1 MSKVEV
7 KETVGCKTTMTVEV
21 EPERV
26 DSKIQ
31 ATLDR
36 MKREIQIPGFRKG
49 KAPGDLIM
57 KRFGKVIREE
67 MIKDIIPEVLDE
79 IFKEKN
85 ISPVGNPEVAD
96 FVYDDTGPMTFTV
109 SVEEVPEIDISGLEG
124 LEVTRETAEVTEE
137 NVDEYIRQLR
147 ESRAAVDE
155 VDRAAQKNDILMVNL
170 QQIDRSGVPILD
182 KKHREQVIPL
192 DGRSAPSPEFEEQLV
207 GMSRGE
213 KKQIQFTFDERVS
226 IPDLKGTEDGYEV
239 EVVKVF
245 ERKLPDV
252 DDEFLKSLGD
262 YADIGDFRE
271 KVRETIAANNEI
283 FAERKLRVD
292 LVREFVKKHPFDVPE
307 SMTQRIVEMELEK
320 LSQQQS
326 DQGML
331 HSQLR
336 EQALQAVK
344 NHLLVDA
351 VKKQKGI
358 EASKEDIDKR
368 LEELAAMNGTTARE
382 IRRELIKDGSFDSL
396 KNDIEREKAYQ
407 WMKDAAD
414 ITEVTFSPDKQ
425 PKKEDQ

>member
-1 MSKVEV
+1 
-7 KETVGCKTTMTVEV
+7 
-21 EPERV
+21 
-26 DSKIQ
+26 
-31 ATLDR
+31 
-36 MKREIQIPGFRKG
+36 
-49 KAPGDLIM
+49 
-57 KRFGKVIREE
+57 
-67 MIKDIIPEVLDE
+67 
-79 IFKEKN
+79 
-85 ISPVGNPEVAD
+85 
-96 FVYDDTGPMTFTV
+96 
-109 SVEEVPEIDISGLEG
+109 
-124 LEVTRETAEVTEE
+124 
-137 NVDEYIRQLR
+137 
-147 ESRAAVDE
+147 
-155 VDRAAQKNDILMVNL
+155 
-170 QQIDRSGVPILD
+170 
-182 KKHREQVIPL
+182 
-192 DGRSAPSPEFEEQLV
+192 
-207 GMSRGE
+207 
-213 KKQIQFTFDERVS
+213 
-226 IPDLKGTEDGYEV
+226 
-239 EVVKVF
+239 VKVF